1 MNSTLPVIT
10 SLILSICAIIL
21 AGYSL
26 FKSATSASL
35 KKLFSSEP
43 EPETLQQILLK
54 IANRVEGLGEQ
65 QNRHQQ
71 DLAQL
76 GNILNTAIRHVSIV
90 RFDSGSSDGGNLS
103 FSLALLDGSQTGIV
117 ITSLHGREHNRVYV
131 KPITQGASANV
142 LSSEETEAI
151 MQALTGAIPAP
162 EAPKKRSRKTQ
173 S

>member
-1 MNSTLPVIT
+1 MNLNLPVIT
-10 SLILSICAIIL
+10 SLILAICAIIL

-26 FKSATSASL
+26 SKSSTNASL
-35 KKLFSSEP
+35 KKLFSSET

-54 IANRVEGLGEQ
+54 IADRVEELGQQ

-71 DLAQL
+71 DIDKLSS
-76 GNILNTAIRHVSIV
+76 ILNTAIRHVSIV

-142 LSSEETEAI
+142 LSTEETEAI
-151 MQALTGAIPAP
+151 MQALTGTIPAP
-162 EAPKKRSRKTQ
+162 EVPKKRSRKTQ